1 MKEIYRE
8 YFTTVY
14 LNYNKTSDKSQLTSG
29 NEIPEKSPFFVFD
42 LNSDKCK
49 YFSSSIKK
57 ITGYNFNEYLNK
69 GIVFFKTFIHPEDYS
84 DLICE
89 LLTYIFITKEQKL
102 YGIKNIQIKDLICR
116 IRHKNGYYIGTSLH
130 VMYLTSAISIKYNI
144 LIGIIEEFEHQKY
157 ELLECNNNITNREKE
172 VLQLIG
178 NGDSSKIIA
187 DKLNIS
193 ETTAITHRKNL
204 IQKLNVKN
212 TAELIKEA
220 VKAKIIE

>member
-1 MKEIYRE
+1 MNTIFKE
-8 YFTTVY
+8 YFNTVY
-14 LNYNKTSDKSQLTSG
+14 SNYKKTSNKFQSTSS
-29 NEIPEKSPFFVFD
+29 NEIPEKSSFFVFD

-49 YFSSSIKK
+49 FFSSSIKK
-57 ITGYNFNEYLNK
+57 ITGYNFNEYLYK
-69 GIVFFKTFIHPEDYS
+69 GIVFFKTLIHPEDYS
-84 DLICE
+84 DFISD
-89 LLTYIFITKEQKL
+89 LLTYIFITKEQKV
-102 YGIKNIQIKDLICR
+102 YGIRNIQIKALACR
-116 IRHKNGYYIGTSLH
+116 IRHRDGYWIKTIFH
-130 VMYLTSAISIKYNI
+130 VMYFTSAYSMQYNI
-144 LIGIIEEFEHQKY
+144 LMGIIEKIEHY
-157 ELLECNNNITNREKE
+157 ENKHEGCDNSVTNREKE

-204 IQKLNVKN
+204 IQKLHVKN